1 MALKSVDIWLE
12 EYGESHRNPVNK
24 AIHWIC
30 VPLIALSLVGVL
42 WDLPVPRAF
51 ADISPVMNWGMLFLM
66 ASIVYY
72 FILSPRLALGMV
84 IVIAGFVLALW
95 WLDTL
100 SIPLWQICV
109 AIFVA
114 AWIGQFV
121 GHAIEGQKPSFF
133 KDLQFLMIGPLWL
146 LSFVYRRLGIR
157 F

>member
-1 MALKSVDIWLE
+1 MVVKSVDSWLE
-12 EYGESHRNPVNK
+12 EYGESHQNPVNK
-24 AIHWIC
+24 AIHWVC

-51 ADISPVMNWGMLFLM
+51 VEISPVMNWGMLFLM

-72 FILSPRLALGMV
+72 FILSPRLAAGMV
-84 IVIAGFVLALW
+84 IVLAGFVLALW

-100 SIPLWQICV
+100 PIALWQISV

-114 AWIGQFV
+114 AWIGQFI

>member
-1 MALKSVDIWLE
+1 MVVKSVDSWLE
-12 EYGESHRNPVNK
+12 EYGESHQNPVNK
-24 AIHWIC
+24 AIHWVC

-51 ADISPVMNWGMLFLM
+51 VEISPVMNWGMLFLM

-100 SIPLWQICV
+100 SMPLWQISV

-114 AWIGQFV
+114 AWIGQFI

-146 LSFVYRRLGIR
+146 LSFIYRRLGIR